1 MLPSTEAGMLSLY
14 STGRIQDTDRA
25 RNRNP
30 SDGYR
35 VMRVDFKDGEPVA
48 SITSKTAQI
57 PVMENQDAT
66 RCSNSC
72 FRPVGLAFDA
82 KGRLFVSSDTTGEI
96 FVIYG
101 A

>member
-1 MLPSTEAGMLSLY
+1 MISLPSTVGAKK
-14 STGRIQDTDRA
+14 DTDRAA

-57 PVMENQDAT
+57 PVMENQDST

>member
-1 MLPSTEAGMLSLY
+1 
-14 STGRIQDTDRA
+14 
-25 RNRNP
+25 
-30 SDGYR
+30 
-35 VMRVDFKDGEPVA
+35 MRLDFKNGDPVESA
-48 SITSKTAQI
+48 TSKTAQI

-66 RCSNSC
+66 RCQNNC
-72 FRPVGLAFDA
+72 FRPVGLAFDT